1 MIWRRWLLAGLAV
14 WGLGACGTVTDVG
27 EWGERTVLQPL
38 SQVARSMGLGA
49 ASEADPCVRDAIS
62 PTSKAPGLGGTGAP
76 SVQARPGGL
85 GGTGQVASQRPGLGG
100 TGQVAEGG
108 LGGTGIVGVVTG
120 FGSICVNGLKV
131 EYDPDTPV
139 RQDGRLVPQSALAV
153 GQVVA
158 LQARDEGG
166 RLQAQHIAVLD
177 AAVGPL
183 QTLDRSTGRFVVMGQ
198 TATALVPSELQDLQ
212 PGRWVRVSGQRLAS
226 GEIRATRVQT
236 VEPGL
241 AWVAGVLGRHGQGAW
256 HVGGTPLA
264 VAAGLMPNGAE
275 PGQEVGVSGTWSEGV
290 LQVQRLR
297 LWPTR
302 SVLDGADSVVIQGY
316 VHRYDGQDI
325 TLGFDTF
332 TLGKLL
338 QVVGGRLD
346 ALRSDQ
352 PVLVRGRLD
361 ERRRLVVDRLEFR
374 QEHGGGGAAQGQ
386 LGESREGGTS
396 GGDSAGSGQ
405 GRGRGGD
412 SDGQGRGRGRGRGRG
427 GD

>member
-1 MIWRRWLLAGLAV
+1 MMWRRWLVSAMAV
-14 WGLGACGTVTDVG
+14 LGLGACGTVSEMG
-27 EWGERTVLQPL
+27 AWGERTVLQPL
-38 SQVARSMGLGA
+38 GQVARSIGLGTTA
-49 ASEADPCVRDAIS
+49 ETDSCARGAIQASS
-62 PTSKAPGLGGTGAP
+62 GAPGLGGTGAP
-76 SVQARPGGL
+76 SVQARPGGM
-85 GGTGQVASQRPGLGG
+85 GG

-139 RQDGRLVPQSALAV
+139 RQDGRPVPQSALAV

-158 LQARDEGG
+158 LQARHEEG
-166 RLQAQHIAVLD
+166 RLQAQHITVMD

-183 QTLDRSTGRFVVMGQ
+183 QALDRLTGRFVVMGQ
-198 TATALVPSELQDLQ
+198 SATALIPSELQALQ
-212 PGRWVRVSGQRLAS
+212 PGHWVRVSGQRLAS
-226 GEIRATRVQT
+226 GEIRATRVQA
-236 VEPGL
+236 VEPGS

-275 PGQEVGVSGTWSEGV
+275 PGQEVGVSGTWSDGA
-290 LQVQRLR
+290 LQVQHLR
-297 LWPTR
+297 MWPTR
-302 SVLDGADSVVIQGY
+302 SALDGADSVVIQGY

-325 TLGFDTF
+325 TLGFDTL
-332 TLGKLL
+332 TLGKLM

-346 ALRSDQ
+346 ALRSGQ
-352 PVLVRGRLD
+352 PVLLRGRLD

-374 QEHGGGGAAQGQ
+374 HEHGGGAAAQGQ
-386 LGESREGGTS
+386 IGESREGEAS